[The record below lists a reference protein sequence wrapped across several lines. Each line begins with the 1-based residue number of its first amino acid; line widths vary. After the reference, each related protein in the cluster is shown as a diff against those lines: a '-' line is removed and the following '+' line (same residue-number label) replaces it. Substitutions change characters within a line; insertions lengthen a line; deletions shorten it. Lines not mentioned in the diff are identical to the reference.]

1 MSLPRPHNG
10 GTEVAE
16 VGNRPR
22 FTIERMRSNQD
33 GCLAQQGITAFA
45 QVHAEKPK
53 HDKSEQCDDPSLPP
67 PQAEPQAA
75 PPATVDPLA
84 PVEPLAVEETEQHA
98 EQHADGKHDGNGK
111 EHDKKK

>member
-1 MSLPRPHNG
+1 MRTLASVTVSEEPNETAETPSKKHKQHNKK
-10 GTEVAE
+10 
-16 VGNRPR
+16 
-22 FTIERMRSNQD
+22 I
-33 GCLAQQGITAFA
+33 
-45 QVHAEKPK
+45 HAEKPK

-67 PQAEPQAA
+67 PQAA

-98 EQHADGKHDGNGK
+98 DGKHDGNGK

>member
-1 MSLPRPHNG
+1 MRTLASVTVSDVPNETAETPSKKHKQHNKK
-10 GTEVAE
+10 
-16 VGNRPR
+16 
-22 FTIERMRSNQD
+22 I
-33 GCLAQQGITAFA
+33 
-45 QVHAEKPK
+45 HAEKPK